1 MSEPSSTAVEL
12 HLAFLMAATVW
23 KGHLSFGLVS
33 IPVRLNKAARAEKI
47 KFRQLRRSAP
57 AVEQTEPVLSSPGP
71 TPIRSRRHE
80 DFVPAPTVP
89 DELPEGWRDTVVQ
102 PVRHAATTGDDALPI
117 PQAEIVRGY
126 EYEPDRYVLVDE
138 NELKSITPKTSRDI
152 QILEFVQFGE
162 IDPVYLE
169 TSYYMAPEPEG
180 EKPYALLYEAL
191 RRTGYSAIAQI
202 AMHRR
207 EHVAII
213 RPGIRGI
220 VMHTMFYT
228 NEVRRDQ
235 EFLADPELVAQK
247 ELELAIKLVEALS
260 GKFEPEKYS
269 DRFHEHVQTLIAAKV
284 RGREVVSSEARPAE
298 AAAVI
303 NIMDAL
309 RKSLEAARKPVA
321 KAEESVPQ
329 AKTGHKRA
337 AQKRVQGKRR

>member
-1 MSEPSSTAVEL
+1 VPGHYIVPFDCSQRECLNGCRIASGMVMP
-12 HLAFLMAATVW
+12 ATVW

-33 IPVRLNKAARAEKI
+33 IPVRLHKAARAEKI
-47 KFRQLRRSAP
+47 KFRQLYRSAR
-57 AVEQTEPVLSSPGP
+57 AIEQAE
-71 TPIRSRRHE
+71 
-80 DFVPAPTVP
+80 A
-89 DELPEGWRDTVVQ
+89 WRDSVVE
-102 PVRHAATTGDDALPI
+102 PIRHAATTSDDARPI
-117 PQAEIVRGY
+117 PQAEIVKGF

-138 NELKSITPKTSRDI
+138 NELKSVTPKTSRDI
-152 QILEFVQFGE
+152 EILEFVQFAE

-169 TSYYMAPEPEG
+169 TSYYMAPEREG

-191 RRTGYSAIAQI
+191 RRTGYSALAQI

-213 RPGIRGI
+213 RAGMRGI

-247 ELELAIKLVEALS
+247 ELELAIKLVEALA

-269 DRFHEHVQTLIAAKV
+269 DRFREHVQALIAAKIH
-284 RGREVVSSEARPAE
+284 GREAVSREARPAE
-298 AAAVI
+298 SAPVV

-309 RKSLEAARKPVA
+309 KKSLEAARKPVA

-329 AKTGHKRA
+329 AETGRKQATQKRA
-337 AQKRVQGKRR
+337 QGKRR